1 MQLRFMTQTQALVE
15 EGRAADNYIHPD
27 QLTSIQ
33 QTMLKEIFKRVGTY
47 QAKMEFDFTGAM

>member
-1 MQLRFMTQTQALVE
+1 MVE